1 MVSNISRVGSVPA
14 ATSRRALLGTLA
26 ATPLSVIATRAGASA
41 ASIAPSWPGGIDQPV
56 ALCRTR
62 AGRRLSRF
70 RYHNAE
76 SFFLGIENRA
86 ALHPSDDLYRIGIV
100 LQLGLSSH
108 LLDIGFDDSW
118 CARHIGLQVSRSLAC
133 ANATGLGFE
142 SADMALLAAILS
154 PYGKWRHAGPRD
166 ADVVPFTAGQIHAL
180 ARALLDRVHEV
191 TGHPRPRGW
200 GGHLIQGERR

>member
-1 MVSNISRVGSVPA
+1 MVSNISRDGSVP

-41 ASIAPSWPGGIDQPV
+41 ASIAPSWQGGTDQSV

-76 SFFLGIENRA
+76 SFFLGIENRVPVP
-86 ALHPSDDLYRIGIV
+86 PSDDLYRIGIV

-108 LLDIGFDDSW
+108 LLDIGFDDGW
-118 CARHIGLQVSRSLAC
+118 CARHIGLYVSRSLAY

-154 PYGKWRHAGPRD
+154 PYGRWRHAGPPD
-166 ADVVPFTAGQIHAL
+166 ADAVSFTTDQIHAL
-180 ARALLDRVHEV
+180 TRALLDRVHEV

-200 GGHLIQGERR
+200 GGHLIQGEQR